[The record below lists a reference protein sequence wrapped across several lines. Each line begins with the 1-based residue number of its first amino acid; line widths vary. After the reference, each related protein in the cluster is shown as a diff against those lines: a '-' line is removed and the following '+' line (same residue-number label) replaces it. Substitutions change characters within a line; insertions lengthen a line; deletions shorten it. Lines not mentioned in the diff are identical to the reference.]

1 MGRALGLGGTTTVVA
16 TGSPGTPTDIGS
28 PGPSSGAA
36 DPAGVGAGPYD
47 RAELV
52 PEMVLHAEQ
61 LALSTRRVPAERV
74 RFVRRIIT
82 ETRMVPVEI
91 RREVLD
97 VERTSIGPSD
107 LPDVSDTATTVPVA
121 PVVVVLH
128 EEVPLFT
135 LEVRTV
141 ERVTATVTEV
151 AGQTAVRAEVSSEQI
166 EVVNVPPPAP
176 QV

>member
-1 MGRALGLGGTTTVVA
+1 MDPVTGMGQALGLGDIAPGNTT
-16 TGSPGTPTDIGS
+16 GPGQS
-28 PGPSSGAA
+28 AGAQ
-36 DPAGVGAGPYD
+36 VYD
-47 RAELV
+47 RAEMV
-52 PEMVLHAEQ
+52 PEMVLHSEQ

-74 RFVRRIIT
+74 RLVRRIIT

-97 VERTSIGPSD
+97 VERTRLDG
-107 LPDVSDTATTVPVA
+107 DTAGTSAPTATAPSG

-135 LEVRTV
+135 LGVRAV